1 MDGKIHDSD
10 EAALGWCGEWET
22 VLMLFAAGEEL
33 DPAEE
38 ANVTEHLAHC
48 GNCRAALERERA
60 FLRELAENRIEPD
73 VALLASC
80 RANLRDALD
89 REEERGWWPRR
100 IGALV
105 PTNWMSPRPAWS
117 AALLLLL
124 GFSAGI
130 FGPRL
135 LEQHSRPV
143 AQNTPPSPAVNAVLN
158 SDTDTSQAN
167 EPGNSPLTALDLRT
181 ADVSG
186 INVIPAGTGE
196 PPEVQLHLNQQQPV
210 TVQGT
215 VDNNDVKRLLM
226 YVLDN
231 SNRFDPDVRINAV
244 DLLRART
251 NDPDVRSVLCHA
263 VHSDRNTAVR
273 LKALEALDGAEPQQ
287 LVRQTLLDA
296 LNDQN
301 PGVRIEAINAL
312 QSMAAKGEVVSDDHM
327 ISVLRDRMLN
337 DPNTYIRMQSAAVFR
352 DLGPRQKF

>member
-1 MDGKIHDSD
+1 MDGQIHDSD
-10 EAALGWCGEWET
+10 EAASGWCGEWAT
-22 VLMLFAAGEEL
+22 LLMLFAAGEEL

-38 ANVTEHLAHC
+38 ANVAEHLAHC
-48 GNCRAALERERA
+48 GHCRETLERERA
-60 FLRELAENRIEPD
+60 LLGGLGQNRVEPD

-89 REEERGWWPRR
+89 REEERGWWRRR

-117 AALLLLL
+117 AALLLLF

-135 LEQHSRPV
+135 LEHHPQPV
-143 AQNTPPSPAVNAVLN
+143 AQNNPPPSSVSPAL
-158 SDTDTSQAN
+158 SPDGDTLQTNQG
-167 EPGNSPLTALDLRT
+167 GNSPLTALDLHT
-181 ADVSG
+181 ANVSG

-196 PPEVQLHLNQQQPV
+196 PPEVQLQLNQQQPV
-210 TVQGT
+210 MVQGT

-244 DLLRART
+244 DLLRAKT

-263 VHSDRNTAVR
+263 AHTDRNTAVR
-273 LKALEALDGAEPQQ
+273 LKALEALDGAEPQE

-296 LNDQN
+296 LNDRN

-312 QSMAAKGEVVSDDHM
+312 QSMAAKGEVVSDEHM
-327 ISVLRDRMLN
+327 LSVLRDRMLN

>member
-1 MDGKIHDSD
+1 MDRNIHGSH
-10 EAALGWCGEWET
+10 ETATGWCVEWET
-22 VLMLFAAGEEL
+22 LLTLFAAGEEL

-38 ANVTEHLAHC
+38 ANVIEHLAHC

-60 FLRELAENRIEPD
+60 LLNGLAENRVELD
-73 VALLASC
+73 LAVLASC

-89 REEERGWWPRR
+89 REEERGWWRR
-100 IGALV
+100 RVGALV

-130 FGPRL
+130 FGPRI
-135 LEQHSRPV
+135 LEHHQQV
-143 AQNTPPSPAVNAVLN
+143 AQNTPSPTAVTSVLDPDTNSSQPTEPS
-158 SDTDTSQAN
+158 S
-167 EPGNSPLTALDLRT
+167 SPLTALDLRT

-186 INVIPAGTGE
+186 INVIPAGTGG
-196 PPEVQLHLNQQQPV
+196 PPEVQLQLNQHHPV

-244 DLLRART
+244 DLLRAKT
-251 NDPDVRSVLCHA
+251 DDPDVQSVLCHA
-263 VHSDRNTAVR
+263 AHTDRNTAVR
-273 LKALEALDGAEPQQ
+273 LKALEAIGGAEPQE

-312 QSMAAKGEVVSDDHM
+312 QSMAARGQVVSDNHM
-327 ISVLRDRMLN
+327 LSVLRDRMLN